1 MAPDPLLGA
10 EDVTFPR
17 GFRAWGWQGGPHLK
31 MALIWSDREAAV
43 AGRFTT
49 NAARAAPVTVS
60 QEVVRGGKSRGVIVN
75 AGNAN
80 ALTGEAGRRDALE
93 MQRRC
98 AERLGVAPHLVAVA
112 STGVI
117 GVLMPMEQIREGI
130 DRLAEW
136 AQGGT
141 AGGTLSAAEAI
152 LTTDTCPKTAS
163 IEVRLS
169 RGVVRIGAIAKGAG
183 MIHPQMATMLVFITT
198 DAAIAPQ
205 ALDGLLGEATDNSFH
220 GLSVDGDMSTND
232 TVLLW
237 ANGASGVELATTEDR
252 ESFQAALTRVA
263 RHLARQ
269 IAADGEGARHLITV
283 RLSGARTVED
293 ARQKARAVVRS
304 NLVKSAVYGQDA
316 NWGRV
321 LAAVGSVGEPW
332 DPEKASLFMNGLA
345 LYRRGRP
352 EPFDEAAARR
362 VMGSWEVVFEVEL
375 GEGTASAEAWGCD
388 LTEGYVDINAHYRS

>member
-1 MAPDPLLGA
+1 
-10 EDVTFPR
+10 
-17 GFRAWGWQGGPHLK
+17 
-31 MALIWSDREAAV
+31 MALIWSDREATV

-49 NAARAAPVTVS
+49 NAARAAPVMVS
-60 QEVVRGGKSRGVIVN
+60 QEVVRGGKSRGAIVN

-80 ALTGEAGRRDALE
+80 ALTGEAGQRDALE

-98 AERLGVAPHLVAVA
+98 ADRLGVAPHLVAVA

-136 AQGGT
+136 AKGGSVL
-141 AGGTLSAAEAI
+141 AALPAAEAI
-152 LTTDTCPKTAS
+152 LTTDTRPKTAS
-163 IEVRLS
+163 LQVRLS
-169 RGVVRIGAIAKGAG
+169 QGEVRIGAIAKGAG

-198 DAAIAPQ
+198 DAAIAP
-205 ALDGLLGEATDNSFH
+205 AELDALLGEATDASFH

-237 ANGASGVELATTEDR
+237 ANGASGVGLARADDR
-252 ESFQAALTRVA
+252 QSFQAALTRLA

-269 IAADGEGARHLITV
+269 VAADGEGARHLITV

-293 ARQKARAVVRS
+293 ARLKARAVVRS
-304 NLVKSAVYGQDA
+304 NLVKAAVYGQDA

-321 LAAVGSVGEPW
+321 LAAVGSAGEPW

-345 LYRRGRP
+345 LFRRGRP
-352 EPFDEAAARR
+352 EPFDEEVARQL
-362 VMGSWEVVFEVEL
+362 MGSWEVVFEVEL